1 MMAHTYATNF
11 IHCIFSTKERKQIL
25 AADRIADLYAY
36 LGGIARSEGFT
47 LVAAGGT
54 ANHVH
59 LLIILPPTVCLATAI
74 QKLKG
79 SSSRWLGK
87 GFAWQE
93 GYGAFSVS
101 PSQVPVVKRYI
112 ANQGAHHR
120 KHSFEEEFTTLLR
133 ICGVEFDPQ
142 FVFG

>member
-1 MMAHTYATNF
+1 MAHTYATNF
-11 IHCIFSTKERKQIL
+11 IHCIFSTKDRKAALPAERM
-25 AADRIADLYAY
+25 ADLYAY
-36 LGGIARSEGFT
+36 LGGIARSEGFP
-47 LVAAGGT
+47 LVSAGGT

-59 LLIILPPTVCLATAI
+59 LLIALPATACLATAI

-87 GFAWQE
+87 GIAWQE

-101 PSQVPVVKRYI
+101 PSQIATVKKYI
-112 ANQGAHHR
+112 ANQETHHR
-120 KHSFEEEFTTLLR
+120 KRSFEEEFTEMLR
-133 ICGVEFDPQ
+133 KCGVAYDPR

>member
-1 MMAHTYATNF
+1 MAHTYASNF
-11 IHCIFSTKERKQIL
+11 IHCIFSTKQRKPAL
-25 AADRIADLYAY
+25 PFDRKADLFSY
-36 LGGIARSEGFT
+36 LGGIARSEGFI
-47 LVAAGGT
+47 LIAAGGT

-59 LLIILPPTVCLATAI
+59 LLIVLPATACLATAV

-101 PSQVPVVKRYI
+101 PSQVAAVKEYI
-112 ANQGAHHR
+112 ANQEIHHR
-120 KHSFEEEFTTLLR
+120 KRSFEEEFTEMLR
-133 ICGVEFDPQ
+133 KCGVDYDPR

>member
-1 MMAHTYATNF
+1 MAHTYASNF
-11 IHCIFSTKERKQIL
+11 IHCIFSTKDRKPLIN
-25 AADRIADLYAY
+25 ADRKTELYAY

-59 LLIILPPTVCLATAI
+59 LLFILPAQHPLSRAV

-79 SSSRWLGK
+79 SSSRWIGRD
-87 GFAWQE
+87 FCWQE

-101 PSQVPVVKRYI
+101 PSQVPVVKKYI
-112 ANQGAHHR
+112 QNQERHHR
-120 KHSFEEEFTTLLR
+120 KQNFEQEFITLLQN
-133 ICGVEFDPQ
+133 CGIAYDERY
-142 FVFG
+142 VFG